1 MSVRIVAAADQ
12 EAILEVAERLR
23 HGAVVV
29 APTDTNY
36 GVFCNP
42 FHRGAAERMY
52 AMKGRD
58 GGKPLSLFVPTPVDW
73 QRWAKAPQH
82 PGFQSLLDDVWPG
95 PLNVIL
101 ARRRVVPDWVTSD
114 KDTVAVVHNRCQ
126 VLNLLSI
133 YSGLPL
139 AATSANLS
147 GTIDSGLVDLTIA
160 VQHLGEF
167 VDVAVEGE
175 GPSEFTISSTIV
187 DFTTA
192 PPGIVRQGDVTAE
205 YIRRH
210 LPDLAGAP
218 AVRPGVRDDRG

>member
-12 EAILEVAERLR
+12 QAILEVAEQLR
-23 HGAVVV
+23 HGAVVI

-58 GGKPLSLFVPTPVDW
+58 ADKPLSLFVPTPVDW
-73 QRWAKAPQH
+73 QRWAKPPCH
-82 PGFQSLLDDVWPG
+82 PGFQSLLNDVWPG
-95 PLNVIL
+95 PLNVVL
-101 ARRRVVPDWVTSD
+101 ARRRVVPDWVTSG

-147 GTIDSGLVDLTIA
+147 GSIQHDLVNLSLA

-175 GPSEFTISSTIV
+175 EPSEFTISSTIV
-187 DFTTA
+187 DLTA
-192 PPGIVRQGDVTAE
+192 SPPQILRLGDVTAE
-205 YIRRH
+205 HIRRH
-210 LPDLAGAP
+210 LPDLASAP
-218 AVRPGVRDDRG
+218 DVRAGNAG